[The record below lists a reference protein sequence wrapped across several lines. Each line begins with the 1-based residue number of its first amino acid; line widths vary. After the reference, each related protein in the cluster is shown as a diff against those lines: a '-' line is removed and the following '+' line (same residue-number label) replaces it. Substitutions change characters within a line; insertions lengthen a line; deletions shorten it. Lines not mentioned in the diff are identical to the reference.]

1 MAELSEFVAAQ
12 HPVWDRVRAELRAGR
27 KTSHWIWWVFPQL
40 ASLGRSQ
47 RARHFGLS
55 GLDEAAAYL
64 AHPVLGPRL
73 GEASRLM
80 LAHEGTPPEQVL
92 GEVDALKLRSSMTLF
107 EAVAGAPRVFS
118 EVLDRL
124 YGGERCPLTQKA
136 LGGRGG
142 KLSFTSL

>member
-12 HPVWDRVRAELRAGR
+12 DPVWDRVRAELRAGR
-27 KTSHWIWWVFPQL
+27 KETHWIWWVFPQL
-40 ASLGRSQ
+40 ASLGRSE

-73 GEASRLM
+73 QEAARLM
-80 LAHEGTPPEQVL
+80 LAHEGTPPEDIL
-92 GEVDALKLRSSMTLF
+92 GQVDALKLRSSMTLF
-107 EAVAGAPRVFS
+107 EAVPDAPLVFA

-124 YGGERCPLTQKA
+124 CGGERCPHTREA
-136 LGGRGG
+136 LGR
-142 KLSFTSL
+142 